1 VRGRIALVVGASSG
15 IGRATAVLLA
25 RRGVRVM
32 AVARRADR
40 LAELAAEAGVEWAA
54 ISVADAEGCRRCVD
68 ETQARLGAPELLVVS
83 AGIGSAHED
92 AVWREDPAAWDETM
106 RVNLDAPFHLIR
118 LTAAEMV
125 TRGFGRVVV
134 ISSTAGVAGGVEMP
148 AYCAS
153 KHGVIGL
160 VRAAALDLAR
170 HGVTC
175 NAVLPGWV
183 RTEMAERSAAAEA
196 AARGIDAEEVWAERE
211 RSYAAGRIPTADEV
225 AETIAW
231 LCSDAAS
238 GVTGETVAV
247 TLGSQW

>member
-1 VRGRIALVVGASSG
+1 
-15 IGRATAVLLA
+15 
-25 RRGVRVM
+25 
-32 AVARRADR
+32 
-40 LAELAAEAGVEWAA
+40 
-54 ISVADAEGCRRCVD
+54 
-68 ETQARLGAPELLVVS
+68 
-83 AGIGSAHED
+83 
-92 AVWREDPAAWDETM
+92 
-106 RVNLDAPFHLIR
+106 
-118 LTAAEMV
+118 
-125 TRGFGRVVV
+125 
-134 ISSTAGVAGGVEMP
+134 
-148 AYCAS
+148 
-153 KHGVIGL
+153 VIGL